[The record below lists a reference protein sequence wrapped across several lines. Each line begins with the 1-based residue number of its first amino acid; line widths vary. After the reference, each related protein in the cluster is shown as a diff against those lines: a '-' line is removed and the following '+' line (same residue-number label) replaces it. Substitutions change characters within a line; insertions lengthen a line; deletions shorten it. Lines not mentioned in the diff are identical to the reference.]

1 MIIIHLKMHVFCVY
15 LTIVEQQI
23 CGSKQFYSLK
33 SKLKSVLGEARML
46 QVGYSRFPLLFFGK
60 SAYAHMCIMH
70 LTVDLEP
77 HVVLA

>member
-1 MIIIHLKMHVFCVY
+1 
-15 LTIVEQQI
+15 
-23 CGSKQFYSLK
+23 
-33 SKLKSVLGEARML
+33 ML

-70 LTVDLEP
+70 LTVDSEP